1 MQKNYDKCLETIL
14 HHEGGY
20 VNHPKDPG
28 GETNLGVT
36 KRVYEEHGGTKD
48 MKDLTVEDVAPIY
61 KKGYWDK
68 MKGDELPDGLDLC
81 VFDFGVNA
89 GPGRAAKYL
98 QTMIGTVADGGIG
111 PNTLAKLKEYVNANG
126 LAKSIDNYQ
135 EARQAYYEKLST
147 FDTFGKGWTRRVDET
162 TQLAKTM
169 ISWIDKPFKVERDK
183 LNDMYAKKGI

>member
-1 MQKNYDKCLETIL
+1 MASKNYQKCLETIL

-36 KRVYEEHGGTKD
+36 KRVYEEWGGTKD
-48 MKDLTVEDVAPIY
+48 MKDLVVEDVAPIY
-61 KKGYWDK
+61 KKNYWDK
-68 MKGDELPDGLDLC
+68 LKGDDLPGGLDLC

-111 PNTLAKLKEYVNANG
+111 PNTLRKVSDYVNEHG
-126 LAKSIDNYQ
+126 IEETVKKYQ
-135 EARQAYYEKLST
+135 EARQGNYESLST
-147 FDTFGKGWTRRVDET
+147 FETFGRGWTRRVDET
-162 TQLAKTM
+162 TELALSM
-169 ISWIDKPFKVERDK
+169 V
-183 LNDMYAKKGI
+183 

>member
-1 MQKNYDKCLETIL
+1 MQNNWIKCLETIL

-36 KRVYEEHGGTKD
+36 KRVYEDFGGTKD
-48 MKDLTVEDVAPIY
+48 MKDLTREDVEPIY
-61 KKGYWDK
+61 KKNYWDRV
-68 MKGDELPDGLDLC
+68 KGDDLPAGLDLC

-89 GPGRAAKYL
+89 GTGRAAKYL

-111 PNTLAKLKEYVNANG
+111 PNTLKKLGEYVEEHG
-126 LAKSIDNYQ
+126 VEDTIKNYQ
-135 EARQAYYEKLST
+135 SDRQKYYESLST

-162 TQLAKTM
+162 TELALEM
-169 ISWIDKPFKVERDK
+169 C
-183 LNDMYAKKGI
+183 